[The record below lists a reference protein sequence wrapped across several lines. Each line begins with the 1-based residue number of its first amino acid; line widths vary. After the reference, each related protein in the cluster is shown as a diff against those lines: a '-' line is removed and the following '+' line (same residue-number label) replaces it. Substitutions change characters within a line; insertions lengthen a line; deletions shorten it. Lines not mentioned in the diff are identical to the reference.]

1 MLYLTASPGDKLV
14 LGRAGEHLAR
24 TVRIDIARWRAMYGE
39 GIAALLLRRPG
50 EADPYPCAI
59 TQDDDL
65 VTWPITMVETA
76 IPGTTGRYELQYRV
90 GDQLV
95 KSATGIAVV
104 HDALSEPT
112 EEPPEAQQGWV
123 DQVLSAGA
131 AAQTAATDAGQ
142 SASDAATSAGHAADS
157 AAASAA
163 SAENAAGSA
172 SRAEAAAGQ
181 IPTVDP
187 DTDHWV
193 IGGEDTG
200 VPATGPK
207 GDAATIQIVDTRT
220 VGPEAPAT
228 LTETEGSTPQDRRYI
243 ASIPKGDP
251 GKDGVVDKALGLTNA
266 AVGDIIKVKA
276 VDDEGRPTEWEAEE
290 VDLYEWVNL
299 GEYNVADMVFPAYI
313 TLDDY
318 TYGELSIKFESLIAE
333 ADTELYISIKF
344 FGDGENETGYGGYF
358 GQTLPVGTHSWGRR
372 AVFTLRAMD
381 VPNEVSAENASAM
394 ATRLMA
400 TWVDAGVVIWG
411 QQYATGDR
419 TYHSRYYKHI
429 KAVLTT
435 KDGAVFTGGRIV
447 LYGRKRR

>member
-142 SASDAATSAGHAADS
+142 SASDATTSARN
-157 AAASAA
+157 AAAAA
-163 SAENAAGSA
+163 EKSEQA
-172 SRAEAAAGQ
+172 
-181 IPTVDP
+181 
-187 DTDHWV
+187 
-193 IGGEDTG
+193 IGRITAFELSTETGELLMHKDTG
-200 VPATGPK
+200 YDGP
-207 GDAATIQIVDTRT
+207 VF
-220 VGPEAPAT
+220 
-228 LTETEGSTPQDRRYI
+228 
-243 ASIPKGDP
+243 
-251 GKDGVVDKALGLTNA
+251 GLT
-266 AVGDIIKVKA
+266 
-276 VDDEGRPTEWEAEE
+276 DDGYLE
-290 VDLYEWVNL
+290 VE
-299 GEYNVADMVFPAYI
+299 I
-313 TLDDY
+313 
-318 TYGELSIKFESLIAE
+318 
-333 ADTELYISIKF
+333 
-344 FGDGENETGYGGYF
+344 
-358 GQTLPVGTHSWGRR
+358 
-372 AVFTLRAMD
+372 
-381 VPNEVSAENASAM
+381 
-394 ATRLMA
+394 
-400 TWVDAGVVIWG
+400 
-411 QQYATGDR
+411 
-419 TYHSRYYKHI
+419 
-429 KAVLTT
+429 
-435 KDGAVFTGGRIV
+435 
-447 LYGRKRR
+447 